1 MDVVTDK
8 LIGIPCNYQADEGCE
23 SDLIG
28 EECDDENDYTINDRY
43 NENCACAGVFTS
55 DLNSNI
61 SEGDLIIYPNPVTQ
75 NQQITVEFFKI
86 SGSGQVNII
95 NSLGQTIISE
105 TVGQDQNKVKI
116 NTSDLR
122 SGMHWVSFLTNE
134 KVYATKA
141 CLLYTSQ
148 SPRDQRGS
156 RMPSSA

>member
-1 MDVVTDK
+1 MVGEFCDAAIGGADWCSLIDSCYASGWPLFGWAWNGDGGEMNMIEPHWDDQPLARSYNATDFMDVVTDK

-55 DLNSNI
+55 DLNS
-61 SEGDLIIYPNPVTQ
+61 
-75 NQQITVEFFKI
+75 
-86 SGSGQVNII
+86 
-95 NSLGQTIISE
+95 
-105 TVGQDQNKVKI
+105 
-116 NTSDLR
+116 
-122 SGMHWVSFLTNE
+122 
-134 KVYATKA
+134 
-141 CLLYTSQ
+141 CLLYTSP